1 MASGIASELAA
12 AGFEDAVEVGRGGG
26 GVVYR
31 CYQTSLGRSVAIKV
45 LASDLDEEGRE
56 RFLREG
62 YAMGAL
68 SGHPN
73 IVNILEVGVT
83 ESHRPFFV
91 MPYHAAGSL
100 ADRVHREG
108 RITWPEALR
117 IGVKV

>member
-1 MASGIASELAA
+1 MVAEIASELAA

-31 CYQTSLGRSVAIKV
+31 CYQKSLARSVAIKV
-45 LASDLDEEGRE
+45 LGSDLDEDDKE

-73 IVNILEVGVT
+73 IANILQVGVT
-83 ESHRPFFV
+83 ETSRPFIV
-91 MPYHAAGSL
+91 MSFHTMGSL
-100 ADRVHREG
+100 AERVRREG
-108 RITWPEALR
+108 
-117 IGVKV
+117 